1 MNAGSPTNR
10 LGSHV
15 AEKIPADAKI
25 IDAHTHPFGKR
36 GLDLSNDIKE
46 FRDPILLRWKNPA
59 LWREMFESTDDLTDE
74 LIRDMDDHGIDKA
87 VIQSRGVGGVN
98 EDVARAVERYPDR
111 LVGLFRPVYKVKD
124 SGPQSTIDYGELGAQ
139 VDIWVSELGLKGMG
153 EIRLSRFT
161 SEAAPER
168 ISQDLIPLME
178 IMACHKVPVMFLTA
192 WTQFGTALY
201 HGMPL
206 FVDDL
211 AERFPEVPII
221 ITKMGRGYDILFEMC
236 LLIAYKHPNVYLDT
250 VQSRPEHVARAVSEI
265 GSNRVMFGTDW
276 EQSWRAVQTED
287 DFYTRS
293 LAVVADSGIS
303 HADMKAVLGGTAEE
317 LFGFIQ

>member
-15 AEKIPADAKI
+15 AEKIPAEAKI

-74 LIRDMDDHGIDKA
+74 LVRDMDDHGIDKA

-124 SGPQSTIDYGELGAQ
+124 SGPQSTIDYGGIGRSSRHLGF
-139 VDIWVSELGLKGMG
+139 G
-153 EIRLSRFT
+153 IRPQR
-161 SEAAPER
+161 
-168 ISQDLIPLME
+168 
-178 IMACHKVPVMFLTA
+178 
-192 WTQFGTALY
+192 
-201 HGMPL
+201 HG
-206 FVDDL
+206 
-211 AERFPEVPII
+211 
-221 ITKMGRGYDILFEMC
+221 
-236 LLIAYKHPNVYLDT
+236 
-250 VQSRPEHVARAVSEI
+250 
-265 GSNRVMFGTDW
+265 
-276 EQSWRAVQTED
+276 
-287 DFYTRS
+287 
-293 LAVVADSGIS
+293 
-303 HADMKAVLGGTAEE
+303 
-317 LFGFIQ
+317 